1 VFAVQLLSRTL
12 PAGLS
17 YEVTENRPF
26 FCDCSAVLEVR
37 PCDALVYIRARGN
50 VSWWDAAR
58 ACSLHAVAAHI
69 DVGADVNAAEAGSE
83 WTLLHWAAARGSLPV
98 MELAISSGA
107 RICAQDRGGCTAL
120 HLAARNNRL
129 EAASL
134 LISCGAE
141 VDARDCN
148 RCTPLHMA
156 ACRGHCEAMRLLIVH
171 GADINARCSKQ
182 KTAVHWAADEAHCQ
196 AIRLL
201 IGSNADLNA
210 SAGEFGTPV
219 CSAAFEGGCAA
230 VLLLLE
236 AGGVNVRQQ
245 DLDKSHDS

>member
-1 VFAVQLLSRTL
+1 
-12 PAGLS
+12 
-17 YEVTENRPF
+17 
-26 FCDCSAVLEVR
+26 
-37 PCDALVYIRARGN
+37 
-50 VSWWDAAR
+50 
-58 ACSLHAVAAHI
+58 
-69 DVGADVNAAEAGSE
+69 
-83 WTLLHWAAARGSLPV
+83 
-98 MELAISSGA
+98 
-107 RICAQDRGGCTAL
+107 
-120 HLAARNNRL
+120 
-129 EAASL
+129 
-134 LISCGAE
+134 
-141 VDARDCN
+141 
-148 RCTPLHMA
+148 
-156 ACRGHCEAMRLLIVH
+156 MRLLIVH